1 MNVRISLPVATLVAL
16 LVATPTTLQG
26 APGGQASAPA
36 GGPTAGVAA
45 NAPTAAEAA
54 RLAAAAADMAQRAAR
69 LAEQAQKSDDSSS
82 TTWRRRGET
91 QQQPAPSAPAAYPT
105 TSTPGSSAPAEAS
118 ASQENQDGSLR
129 WRQIFAT
136 EGEKGQQADGP
147 TAKLASL
154 GADLTSSFGGQI
166 LADSSK
172 REAPTIND
180 SEVVPAADARYPETL
195 AANSEYALPASY
207 EGCSMGGCSDGSCG
221 DVYCG
226 DMCCEPRRPLSW
238 IMGVEATWLHPD
250 LNDRSPSLTVEDETF
265 VPTRVTAFSADS
277 ADVDS
282 FYISPRI
289 WMGIQGC
296 QWGTVVRYWHMQA
309 AEFNYDS
316 FFDKNGTYDSGIPN
330 ASYFASGRLDAYTID
345 WELTRRFC
353 VHNCEMMLSGGVRY
367 ALIQSDQSVTG
378 LAQTLADPLDDET
391 TILLSGYGRGDSLF
405 RGTGLVL
412 GLNGSQP
419 LFPCSCVQL
428 FWNLR
433 GSVMWGQTDTS
444 AETFANVESFDPASS
459 GAAASVNGASTSLN
473 DDLWIGEVQLG
484 LQWDY
489 CLQCIPA
496 RSFVRCAVEYQRW
509 EGAKGFSEAG
519 SAAAAEY
526 ESGPVITAADIETLA
541 SAGAPKLD
549 LIGLTIGAGLTW

>member
-16 LVATPTTLQG
+16 LVAIPTTLQG
-26 APGGQASAPA
+26 APGGQASGPA
-36 GGPTAGVAA
+36 GRPAAGTTA

-54 RLAAAAADMAQRAAR
+54 RLAAAAADMAQRAAK
-69 LAEQAQKSDDSSS
+69 LAEQAQNSADSSS
-82 TTWRRRGET
+82 TWRRRGET

-105 TSTPGSSAPAEAS
+105 TSTPGPSAPAEAS
-118 ASQENQDGSLR
+118 ASQTNQDGSLH

-136 EGEKGQQADGP
+136 DEEKAQKSDGP
-147 TAKLASL
+147 AAKLASI

-172 REAPTIND
+172 PAARTIND
-180 SEVVPAADARYPETL
+180 SEVVPAANAQYPETL
-195 AANSEYALPASY
+195 AGDSEYALPASY
-207 EGCSMGGCSDGSCG
+207 DGCGGGSCSDGCCG

-250 LNDRSPSLTVEDETF
+250 LNDRPPTLSVDDFTF
-265 VPTRVTAFSADS
+265 DRFNTFSANS
-277 ADVDS
+277 ADVNS

-289 WMGIQGC
+289 WLGIQGC

-316 FFDKNGTYDSGIPN
+316 FFDKNGTYDSGIAD

-353 VHNCEMMLSGGVRY
+353 VHDCQMMLSGGVRY

-378 LAQTLADPLDDET
+378 LAQTLANAADDET

-444 AETFANVESFDPASS
+444 AETFANVESFDPAGA

-489 CLQCIPA
+489 CLRCIPA

-519 SAAAAEY
+519 SAASGAVF
-526 ESGPVITAADIETLA
+526 ESGVPVTAADIETLA